1 MDGGILLRFKRF
13 AALLLAMCLLA
24 AALPTVAVAASK
36 YYITVDVTNQVVTVY
51 ESGNVSDSG
60 IVRQMICTTG
70 AVGTPTPIGT
80 FSLPA
85 KSRASERTEWYYFPE
100 YNCYAKWATR
110 IRGGVLF
117 HSVLYTAGKVGPTKS
132 SLNALGSRASHGCV
146 RLRVAD
152 AKWIAL
158 NCPAGTKCRI
168 YNSGKTNASLRKLL
182 KKRTFVRADQTYESF
197 LKGLSPSDAASKFPL
212 KSGSKG
218 DKVIQ
223 LQKRLTALGFYAGSA
238 DGKLGSS
245 TVTAVKAWQKAAGV
259 KQTGTVDEDAFARI
273 VSDDSIT
280 GTAVTLTQGMK
291 GPAVAV
297 LQKALKTL
305 KLYEGSVDGDFGSG
319 TLAAVKAFQQNFGYT
334 VNGKATAAQQN
345 AAIKKADEVAGQFGD
360 ADYQLAEITV
370 EVQMAKVKVKTYLTV
385 RKTASTKAAKVASL
399 KNNARVKVL
408 EDKGTWVKIQTGTKV
423 GYVKRSYLVFYTE
436 EQTVMEYVP
445 VTEPTVEPTEEPTAE
460 PTTTPEISIPT
471 DEPSEE
477 PTLEPTEEPSI
488 EPSEEPTSTPE
499 IFIPTDEPSEEPT
512 PEPSE
517 EPSAEPTA
525 PPAAETETSIP
536 EGNGEEQAGE

>member
-1 MDGGILLRFKRF
+1 MLFKRF
-13 AALLLAMCLLA
+13 AAMLLALCLLAM
-24 AALPTVAVAASK
+24 ALPTVSMAASK
-36 YYITVDVTNQVVTVY
+36 YYITVDVTNQIVTVY
-51 ESGNVSDSG
+51 ESGNVSESG

-70 AVGTPTPIGT
+70 AVATPTPVGT

-110 IRGGVLF
+110 IRGGILF
-117 HSVLYTAGKVGPTKS
+117 HSVLYTSAKVGPTRS

-152 AKWIAL
+152 AKWIAQ
-158 NCPAGTKCRI
+158 NCPAGTKCRV
-168 YNSGKTNASLRKLL
+168 YFSGKSNASLRKLL
-182 KKRTFVRADQTYESF
+182 KKRTFARADQTYESF
-197 LKGLSPSDAASKFPL
+197 LKGLSPSEAASKFPL

-223 LQKRLTALGFYAGSA
+223 LQSRLTALGFYAGSA

-245 TVTAVKAWQKAAGV
+245 TVTAIKAWQKAAGV
-259 KQTGTVDEDAFARI
+259 KQTGSVDQDAFARI
-273 VSDDSIT
+273 TSDDTVT
-280 GTAVTLTQGMK
+280 GTSVTLTQGMK

-297 LQKALKTL
+297 LQRALKTL
-305 KLYEGSVDGDFGSG
+305 KMYEGSVDGDFGSG
-319 TLAAVKAFQQNFGYT
+319 TLAAVKAFQRSFGYT
-334 VNGKATAAQQN
+334 VNGKATGAQQD
-345 AAIKKADEVAGQFGD
+345 AAMKKADEVMERFGD
-360 ADYQLAEITV
+360 ADFQLAETTV

-385 RKTASTKAAKVASL
+385 RKKASTKAAKVASL

-408 EDKGTWVKIQTGTKV
+408 EDKGTWVKIQTGSKV

-436 EQTVMEYVP
+436 EQTIMEYVP
-445 VTEPTVEPTEEPTAE
+445 VLEPTEAPTEAPTEEPTAE
-460 PTTTPEISIPT
+460 PTATPEISIPT

-477 PTLEPTEEPSI
+477 PT
-488 EPSEEPTSTPE
+488 EEPTAEPTATPE
-499 IFIPTDEPSEEPT
+499 IFIPAD
-512 PEPSE
+512 EPSE

-525 PPAAETETSIP
+525 EPTAAPTAAPTAETEISIP
-536 EGNGEEQAGE
+536 EEDGEELAGE